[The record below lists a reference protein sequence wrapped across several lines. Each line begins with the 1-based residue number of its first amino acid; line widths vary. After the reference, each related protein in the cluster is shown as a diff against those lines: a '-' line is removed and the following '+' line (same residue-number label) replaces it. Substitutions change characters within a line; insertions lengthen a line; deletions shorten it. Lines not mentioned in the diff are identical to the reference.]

1 MRKHVSV
8 KTVFSN
14 WMTSDG
20 SRYSRLILFGVF
32 EFEFVAFEVERVF
45 GSEDE
50 LGFMY
55 ILESV
60 GNEGS
65 LYPFKQAV
73 LWHVHT
79 NKINIHP
86 IVSFPSFFRGNIVLF
101 FLHQYTIVTRNVH
114 GPAMTFQSFEANIST
129 DKITNNMQW
138 FPPDFITGNK
148 KSKTKTRLASVR

>member
-129 DKITNNMQW
+129 DQITNNMQW

>member
-20 SRYSRLILFGVF
+20 SRYSRLIPFGVF
-32 EFEFVAFEVERVF
+32 EFEFVAFEDELVF

-60 GNEGS
+60 GNEGF

-86 IVSFPSFFRGNIVLF
+86 IVSFPRFFRGNIVLLV
-101 FLHQYTIVTRNVH
+101 LHQYTIVTRNVH

-138 FPPDFITGNK
+138 FPPDFINANK
-148 KSKTKTRLASVR
+148 KSETKTRLASVR